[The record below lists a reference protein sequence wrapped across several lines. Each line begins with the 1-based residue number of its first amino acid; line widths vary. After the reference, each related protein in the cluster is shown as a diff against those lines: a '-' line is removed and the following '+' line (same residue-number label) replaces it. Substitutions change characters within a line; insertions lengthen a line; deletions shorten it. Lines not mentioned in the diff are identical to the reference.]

1 MRQKNGDL
9 KPRRVRDFSS
19 ILQGHLPQTSAS
31 VGTGGSAFHFT
42 PDSQKLAMATAMTSH
57 ILFIDLGTDGQKPR
71 VLRKFDHH
79 RSQNLIGGR
88 LTVIRSQ
95 GIGMQPKKGKEKRK
109 ITLQREL
116 QTEQIDQ
123 AMEADTVVTSGAET
137 TPALTTV
144 SRMAISADGQWLA
157 TTDDLSRTYIFN
169 LDSVQV
175 SFFRLQRNH
184 TAHGVAVVPL
194 RSSIFPSTGPIT
206 SFRALQF

>member
-1 MRQKNGDL
+1 
-9 KPRRVRDFSS
+9 
-19 ILQGHLPQTSAS
+19 
-31 VGTGGSAFHFT
+31 
-42 PDSQKLAMATAMTSH
+42 MTSH

-169 LDSVQV
+169 LTLCSTTA
-175 SFFRLQRNH
+175 FFHLSINRPNH
-184 TAHGVAVVPL
+184 
-194 RSSIFPSTGPIT
+194 
-206 SFRALQF
+206 